1 MFFDTQLMLMSH
13 FCHHN
18 SLVVLS
24 STSMQLC
31 MSINVPSFLEKCCSS
46 SSLPKTSC
54 ECMFLKKSSF
64 LLQVEWRLTIS
75 HKIDK
80 NLDNVM
86 HYYDKMF
93 HKYYYCNYL
102 EKKGHRKSLLSYRA
116 LLYLN
121 QKSQSFKISPLKVA
135 K

>member
-1 MFFDTQLMLMSH
+1 
-13 FCHHN
+13 
-18 SLVVLS
+18 
-24 STSMQLC
+24 
-31 MSINVPSFLEKCCSS
+31 
-46 SSLPKTSC
+46 
-54 ECMFLKKSSF
+54 MFLKKSGF

-93 HKYYYCNYL
+93 HNYYYYCNYL
-102 EKKGHRKSLLSYRA
+102 EKKSLRKRLLSYRA

-121 QKSQSFKISPLKVA
+121 QKSQSFTISP
-135 K
+135 